1 MKLCASHA
9 LLATAVILAGCSF
22 GPQLQTRLPQV
33 RDVPVLANLTPQQ
46 AFANGRTYLA
56 SKQYGLAIELFK
68 SAKRDPALAVD
79 SLNGLA
85 IAYDGIGRGDLAERY
100 FQEAL
105 AVRSDDARTR
115 RNLANFYAT
124 SGQKK
129 KRAALLADKMPAV
142 TAIASGDSA
151 NFSKDSGSAAA
162 VSVPPKTAHA
172 PAAATLQSL
181 SPLGSVFRP
190 LLASFTPNAL
200 ESEAPLAEY
209 RPGTIDCLTG
219 DAVAADATGSG
230 PMTIYRLSIGE
241 VFITAR
247 PRDAICD
254 VDAENGSRGERDT
267 ISNTEYLGMVAAYLD
282 RLNRS
287 QMLAELAVFQHGS
300 T

>member
-9 LLATAVILAGCSF
+9 FLATAAILAGCSF
-22 GPQLQTRLPQV
+22 GPPLQTRLPQV
-33 RDVPVLANLTPQQ
+33 RDVPVLANLTAQQ

-85 IAYDGIGRGDLAERY
+85 IAYDSIGRGDLAERY

-115 RNLANFYAT
+115 RNLAKFYAT
-124 SGQKK
+124 SGQEK
-129 KRAALLADKMPAV
+129 KRAALLADKMSTV
-142 TAIASGDSA
+142 TVAASSDSA
-151 NFSKDSGSAAA
+151 NFSRDSGSAAA
-162 VSVPPKTAHA
+162 VLVSPKAAHA
-172 PAAATLQSL
+172 PAVAALQSL

-190 LLASFTPNAL
+190 LFASFTPNAL
-200 ESEAPLAEY
+200 ESEAPLAEH
-209 RPGTIDCLTG
+209 RPGTIVCLTG
-219 DAVAADATGSG
+219 DAVAADATGNG
-230 PMTIYRLSIGE
+230 PMTMYRLSIGE

-247 PRDAICD
+247 PLDAICG
-254 VDAENGSRGERDT
+254 VEAENTSRGERDT